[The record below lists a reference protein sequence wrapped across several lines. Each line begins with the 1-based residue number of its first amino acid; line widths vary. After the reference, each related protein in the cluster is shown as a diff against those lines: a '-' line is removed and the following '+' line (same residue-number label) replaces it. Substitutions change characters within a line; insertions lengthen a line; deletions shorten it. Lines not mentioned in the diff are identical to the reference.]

1 MTRGEVLTYDAQ
13 CERDDFTSWFG
24 LDGNCSCHISPPCGS
39 CTHPGNPSNP
49 SNQAEDDEAWM
60 WDDMAALL
68 DEMERAARAAVA
80 DAIAKAAARHL
91 AEMAQRSTPKE
102 HAPCA

>member
-1 MTRGEVLTYDAQ
+1 MTRGEVLTYEAQ
-13 CERDDFTSWFG
+13 CERDDFTTLFG
-24 LDGNCSCHISPPCGS
+24 LDGNCSCHVSPPCGS
-39 CTHPGNPSNP
+39 CTHPGNPL
-49 SNQAEDDEAWM
+49 NQAEDDQAWM

-80 DAIAKAAARHL
+80 DAIAGAAAHHL
-91 AEMAQRSTPKE
+91 AAMAQRSTPKE

>member
-1 MTRGEVLTYDAQ
+1 MTRGEVLTYEAQ
-13 CERDDFTSWFG
+13 CERDDFTALFG
-24 LDGNCSCHISPPCGS
+24 LDGNCSCHVSPPCGS
-39 CTHPGNPSNP
+39 CTHPGNPL
-49 SNQAEDDEAWM
+49 NQAEDDQAWM

-80 DAIAKAAARHL
+80 DAIAGAAAHHL
-91 AEMAQRSTPKE
+91 AAMAQQSTPKE